1 MIDLKKD
8 AVEGA
13 TPAAKARDEA
23 AAPPAPPSNSR
34 EENGKLKQ
42 QPSARVGLPEKPR
55 RLPEMPEGR
64 RSRTKQPRR
73 EDTKM
78 LVVGPEIVLKG
89 EIKSL
94 DRLVVEG
101 QVEAKMKDCR
111 EIEIAET
118 GTFRGKVEFD
128 RADISGV
135 FEGDLTAREYL
146 VVRSTGRVTGT
157 IRFGELEIERGGQ
170 IIGDIQVFG
179 EGGAAAA
186 KGVQEAVVKPEK

>member
-1 MIDLKKD
+1 MIYLKKD

-13 TPAAKARDEA
+13 TPAAEARDEA
-23 AAPPAPPSNSR
+23 AAPPAPPSKSR

-186 KGVQEAVVKPEK
+186 KDVKEAVVKPEK

>member
-23 AAPPAPPSNSR
+23 AAPPAPPSKSR

-146 VVRSTGRVTGT
+146 VVRSTGRVTGP

-179 EGGAAAA
+179 EGAAAA
-186 KGVQEAVVKPEK
+186 KVVQEAVVKPEK

>member
-23 AAPPAPPSNSR
+23 AAPPAPPSKSR

-186 KGVQEAVVKPEK
+186 KDVKEAVVKPEK

>member
-8 AVEGA
+8 AVDGA
-13 TPAAKARDEA
+13 TPEAEARDEA
-23 AAPPAPPSNSR
+23 AAPPSPSKSPEASTN
-34 EENGKLKQ
+34 NKLKQ
-42 QPSARVGLPEKPR
+42 QPHARVGLPEKAR

-64 RSRTKQPRR
+64 RSRTKQPGR

-78 LVVGPEIVLKG
+78 LVVGREIVLKG

-111 EIEIAET
+111 EIEITET

-135 FEGDLTAREYL
+135 FEGDLTAREHL
-146 VVRSTGRVTGT
+146 VVRSTGRVTGKV
-157 IRFGELEIERGGQ
+157 RFGELEIERGGQ
-170 IIGDIQVFG
+170 VIGDIQVFG
-179 EGGAAAA
+179 NGAAAGQKA
-186 KGVQEAVVKPEK
+186 QGTVEKLAN

>member
-23 AAPPAPPSNSR
+23 AAPPAPPSKSR

-186 KGVQEAVVKPEK
+186 KVVQEAVVKPEK

>member
-23 AAPPAPPSNSR
+23 AAPPAPPSKSR
-34 EENGKLKQ
+34 EENGNLKQ

-186 KGVQEAVVKPEK
+186 KVVKEAVVKPEK

>member
-8 AVEGA
+8 AVDGA

-23 AAPPAPPSNSR
+23 AAPPAPPSKSR

-42 QPSARVGLPEKPR
+42 QPSARVDLPEKPR

-170 IIGDIQVFG
+170 IIGDLQVFG

>member
-23 AAPPAPPSNSR
+23 AAPPAPPSKSR

-186 KGVQEAVVKPEK
+186 KVVKEAVVKPEK

>member
-23 AAPPAPPSNSR
+23 AAPPAPPSKSH

>member
-23 AAPPAPPSNSR
+23 AAPPAPPSKSR

-42 QPSARVGLPEKPR
+42 QPSARVG
-55 RLPEMPEGR
+55 LPEMPEGR

-179 EGGAAAA
+179 EGAAAA
-186 KGVQEAVVKPEK
+186 KVVQEAVVKPEK